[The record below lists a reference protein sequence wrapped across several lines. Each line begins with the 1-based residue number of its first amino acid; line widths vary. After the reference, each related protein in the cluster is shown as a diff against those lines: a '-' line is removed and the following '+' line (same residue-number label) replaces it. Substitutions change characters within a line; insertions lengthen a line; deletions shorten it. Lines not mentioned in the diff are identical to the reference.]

1 VNITATAE
9 GWTLVWLVFVLTL
22 FGGIYFFLD
31 QAGVSPADRIAPL
44 VLLAVVVMIAAI
56 WQAAGMA
63 VARIHMMLEKVE
75 LDPGPGAGPQTLRPS
90 DREERACF
98 RSACG

>member
-1 VNITATAE
+1 MALESQGTRILRLHKRWAD
-9 GWTLVWLVFVLTL
+9 GWTLIWLVFVLTL

-31 QAGVSPADRIAPL
+31 QAGVSPADRVAPL
-44 VLLAVVVMIAAI
+44 VLLAVVVLVAAI

-75 LDPGPGAGPQTLRPS
+75 LDPGARRRTSNPPS
-90 DREERACF
+90 F
-98 RSACG
+98 

>member
-1 VNITATAE
+1 MALESQGTRILRLHKRWAD
-9 GWTLVWLVFVLTL
+9 GWTLIWLVFVLTL

-31 QAGVSPADRIAPL
+31 QAGVSPADRVAPL
-44 VLLAVVVMIAAI
+44 VLLAVVVLVAAI

-75 LDPGPGAGPQTLRPS
+75 LDPGARRWTSNPPS
-90 DREERACF
+90 F
-98 RSACG
+98 